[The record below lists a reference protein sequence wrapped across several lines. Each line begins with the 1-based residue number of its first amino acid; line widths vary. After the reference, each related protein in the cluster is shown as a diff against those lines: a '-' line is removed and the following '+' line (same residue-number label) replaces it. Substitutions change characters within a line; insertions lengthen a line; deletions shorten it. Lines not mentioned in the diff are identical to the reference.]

1 MRLASALFHAA
12 SRAMPSVYITR
23 RVPPRGL
30 SLLQQRQM
38 QISQWDSDAP
48 VPQDELMKGV
58 VGKDAL
64 FCLLTDKI
72 DKNVIQAAGPQLKVI
87 GTMSVGYEHI
97 DLAECKSRGIIVGYT
112 PDVLTDATAELTVA
126 LLLATSRRIVE
137 GAAAVKSGEWS
148 TWAPLWMCGPGLHGA
163 TVGVVGLGRIG
174 MATARRLR
182 PFGIQRLIYTGRSEK
197 AEAKEVDAEFVS
209 FEALLQQSDFVI
221 ATCPLNEQTKGLFNM
236 KTFSQ
241 MKRSAIFINSSRGG
255 VVDQDDLYTA
265 LNTRLIGAA
274 GLDVTVPE
282 PLPPSHPLL
291 SLANC
296 VVLPHIGSANNET
309 RNTMSALTAQN
320 IIAAVDGKALP
331 AQLTLP

>member
-1 MRLASALFHAA
+1 MRLTSFLSQAA
-12 SRAMPSVYITR
+12 SRAMSSVYITR
-23 RVPPRGL
+23 RIPPWGL
-30 SLLQQRQM
+30 SLLQQKDM
-38 QISQWDSDAP
+38 QITQWDSDAP
-48 VPQDELMKGV
+48 IPQEELMKGV

-148 TWAPLWMCGPGLHGA
+148 TWAPLWMCGPGLHGS
-163 TVGVVGLGRIG
+163 TIGIVGLGRIG
-174 MATARRLR
+174 MATAKRLR
-182 PFGIQRLIYTGRSEK
+182 PFGIERLLYTGRSEK
-197 AEAKEVDAEFVS
+197 PEAQDVNAEFVS
-209 FEALLQQSDFVI
+209 LDTLLEKSDFVI
-221 ATCPLNEQTKGLFNM
+221 ATCPLNDHTKNLFNM
-236 KTFSQ
+236 SAFSK
-241 MKRSAIFINSSRGG
+241 MKKSAVFINSSRGG

-265 LNTRLIGAA
+265 LSTQVIGAA

-291 SLANC
+291 TLNNC

-309 RNTMSALTAQN
+309 RNTMSALTAKN
-320 IIAAVDGKALP
+320 IIAALSNQPLP